1 MDTDRRI
8 ACHCAAGWRPSA
20 LAALLAAA
28 SAGAAAHVLGRPP
41 QLAVELPWS
50 FEPWVLAC
58 LALSQGLY
66 TLGLLRLWG
75 HAGPGRG
82 VRPAQAA
89 AFGAGWLTLVVA
101 LVSPVDPLG
110 ERLFSAHMI
119 QHELLMIVA
128 APLLVLGRPLAV
140 WAWALPQ
147 SWSRAA
153 GRFFHTPSWRVPWLI
168 ITGPFVAWVLHAL
181 ALWLWH
187 APALFD
193 AALDNAGVHALQHT
207 CFLLTSLVFWWSI
220 FSAATRKEQ
229 GLAMLS
235 LFTTMVHTGA
245 LGALL
250 ALSATAWYPRYAAT
264 APVFGMT
271 ALQDQQLGGLVM
283 WVPAGLIYI
292 VCGLALAAS
301 WMNRAGAYAAA
312 GPLSRSEPLR

>member
-1 MDTDRRI
+1 
-8 ACHCAAGWRPSA
+8 
-20 LAALLAAA
+20 
-28 SAGAAAHVLGRPP
+28 
-41 QLAVELPWS
+41 LPWS
-50 FEPWVLAC
+50 FEPWVLVC
-58 LALSQGLY
+58 LGLSALLY

-75 HAGPGRG
+75 HAGRGRG
-82 VRPAQAA
+82 VRPVQAA
-89 AFGAGWLTLVVA
+89 AFAAGWLTLIVA

-140 WAWALPQ
+140 WAWALP
-147 SWSRAA
+147 SDWSRAI
-153 GRFFHTPSWRVPWLI
+153 GRFFHTPGWRVPWLVV
-168 ITGPFVAWVLHAL
+168 TGPFVAWMLHAL

-193 AALDNAGVHALQHT
+193 AALANEGVHALQHT
-207 CFLLTSLVFWWSI
+207 CFLLTSLVFWWSV

-250 ALSATAWYPRYAAT
+250 ALSSNAWYPRYAAT
-264 APVFGMT
+264 APAFGMS

-292 VCGLALAAS
+292 ACGLALAAS
-301 WMNRAGAYAAA
+301 WMNRAPLTSARSVSDAAH
-312 GPLSRSEPLR
+312 